1 MAQTLTEDRPYN
13 LTEDENLDRRHVYFV
28 KLTDSCLKAIEEFII
43 HKASAKSQPKIKF
56 VGQNGIISIPGKSCN
71 GDSNGK
77 KFHFGV
83 SSLNQGN
90 SQGAVECIKHPD
102 RKSNSLVSL
111 GPLESKISINATE
124 DVYENTR
131 NRMAQV
137 DAERKD
143 VRTREIEL
151 KTTKKRKQA
160 KSKILT
166 PEPNKHTNIS
176 TAKKKLTSHQSSPS
190 QSVSSTSRLS
200 PAPGLVTSRTV
211 PAASGK
217 SFTCRERV
225 IHILAI
231 RPHKKPELIQRLTR
245 EAMSQ
250 KDRNNLAMVLQQ
262 VSSSHDNQYKLHGH
276 LYNDIQVNTWPFY
289 NEHERNIVKKKIEE
303 QKLLS
308 KHTSPPQQVS
318 STSKSPEEK
327 GKVDDKHAVK
337 RPLSALD
344 NGISAKRHKQASQ
357 DDNEPHST
365 VSSSKPIKNEESPI
379 KMPPSAKQPST
390 TTKSKQGKDGVES
403 PPTVASTSKTP
414 EYLKNYK
421 PITWNEQRRQYKLDF
436 ESEYPIYLKLKES
449 VDAVRTKFQ
458 QLQQEYNNTERGTP
472 EHKKIEMKI
481 VEAYDKLNNEKYHEQ
496 RRKYEELEQKLRYI
510 KKLVVEYDN
519 NVIASCE

>member
-1 MAQTLTEDRPYN
+1 M
-13 LTEDENLDRRHVYFV
+13 
-28 KLTDSCLKAIEEFII
+28 S
-43 HKASAKSQPKIKF
+43 
-56 VGQNGIISIPGKSCN
+56 
-71 GDSNGK
+71 
-77 KFHFGV
+77 
-83 SSLNQGN
+83 QGN
-90 SQGAVECIKHPD
+90 SQGAIECIKHPN

-160 KSKILT
+160 KSKTLT
-166 PEPNKHTNIS
+166 PELNKQTNIA
-176 TAKKKLTSHQSSPS
+176 TAKKKLASHQSSPS

-231 RPHKKPELIQRLTR
+231 RPHKKPELVQRLTR

-262 VSSSHDNQYKLHGH
+262 VSSSHDNQYKLNGH

-303 QKLLS
+303 EKLLS

-327 GKVDDKHAVK
+327 VKVDDKNAVK
-337 RPLSALD
+337 RSRSALD
-344 NGISAKRHKQASQ
+344 DGNSAKRRKQ
-357 DDNEPHST
+357 DDEECHST
-365 VSSSKPIKNEESPI
+365 VSSTKPIKNEESPI
-379 KMPPSAKQPST
+379 KIPPSSKQPSLNQ
-390 TTKSKQGKDGVES
+390 KKDGDES

-458 QLQQEYNNTERGTP
+458 QLQQEYNNTDRGTP

-481 VEAYDKLNNEKYHEQ
+481 VEAYDKLDNEKYHEQ